1 MNNAKWNR
9 SEEDALVQAFNQR
22 GVFLSI
28 SDFARAYKDHCS
40 RSESAIDGMIRRLQR
55 GGKIK
60 NFRVPEST
68 YPIYNEPLTMHG
80 DALIMGDLECPFHH
94 AEFIDKCLELADLW
108 GIRQCILG
116 GDIMHLDSLSSF
128 SKNWKNTENG
138 GITIE
143 AQQALYDVSSKMSG
157 KDKQILQN
165 EIERLGVKEEGDGLS
180 TELAATRAVLH
191 RLADQFDLIQYILG
205 NHEGRMI
212 RVLETVIDPGDILK
226 LLELGGKWQISPFY
240 YSLLISGGETF
251 RVTHPKNYGKGTSR
265 KLASK
270 YRQHCIMMHGHHFL
284 LSTDPSGEWLAAE
297 IGHCSDEERL
307 AYIAQRD
314 NTADKH
320 VLGAAIVRGGKL
332 HLLNRFTDWEL
343 LRNV

>member
-1 MNNAKWNR
+1 VK
-9 SEEDALVQAFNQR
+9 AFNER

-28 SDFARAYKDHCS
+28 ADFVRVYKEHCN
-40 RSESAIDGMIRRLQR
+40 RSEPAIDGMIRRLQR
-55 GGKIK
+55 SGKIK
-60 NFRVPEST
+60 NLRVPEST
-68 YPIYNEPLTMHG
+68 YPIFNKPLTMHG
-80 DALIMGDLECPFHH
+80 DALIMGDLECPYHH
-94 AEFIDKCLELADLW
+94 AEFIDKCLELADRW
-108 GIRQCILG
+108 RIRQCILG

-128 SKNWKNTENG
+128 SKNWRNTETG
-138 GITIE
+138 GITLE
-143 AQQALYDVSSKMSG
+143 ARQALYDASSKMSA
-157 KDKQILQN
+157 KDRQILVGV
-165 EIERLGVKEEGDGLS
+165 IEEEGIKDEEDGLS

-191 RLADQFDLIQYILG
+191 RIADQFDLLHIVLG

-212 RVLETVIDPGDILK
+212 RALETVLSPDDILR
-226 LLELGGKWQISPFY
+226 LLGLGGKWQIAPFY
-240 YSLLISGGETF
+240 YSLLTSSGETF

-320 VLGAAIVRGGKL
+320 VLGAAIVQGGKL
-332 HLLNRFTDWEL
+332 HLLNRFVDWDL
-343 LRNV
+343 LMKV